1 MTVHTLQIFN
11 QSGFAKSYV
20 VFMAPPVASTGGGG
34 ESQVFTNAWVTFD
47 SVTEGGFDSISFDD
61 AVYAYWGTTPD
72 TLGPG
77 TSLTSGGVALVDLS
91 QQDEVAFVGGSP
103 TGFGSVTPGKAQT
116 GSFAI
121 AAGPDFTPSAG
132 FVFGWAKGGATPIP
146 VPVATFLAAPNMT
159 FNITPITSKFYVVDA
174 SYAPGQVIDTSLN
187 ANPVVVDF
195 TGLPQ
200 TTATVIQA
208 ADGAFSVKYSR

>member
-1 MTVHTLQIFN
+1 MPMHTIQIFN
-11 QSGFAKSYV
+11 QSGVAKSYV
-20 VFMAPPVASTGGGG
+20 VFMEPPVASTGGGAT
-34 ESQVFTNAWVTFD
+34 QVFTNAWVTFD

-61 AVYAYWGTTPD
+61 KVYAYWGTTPD
-72 TLGPG
+72 TLAPG
-77 TSLTSGGVALVDLS
+77 TTMTSGGVALVDLS
-91 QQDEVAFVGGSP
+91 QQNEVIFTGASP
-103 TGFGSVTPGKAQT
+103 TGFGAVTPGNTAP

-121 AAGPDFTPSAG
+121 IAGPDFTPAAG

-146 VPVATFLAAPNMT
+146 VPVATFLAAPNMI
-159 FNITPITSKFYVVDA
+159 FEITPITSKFYVVDA
-174 SYAPGQVIDTSLN
+174 SYVPGQVIDTSLN

-208 ADGAFSVKYSR
+208 ADGAYSVKYSS